1 MDGTLIAEYRTDWGT
16 VIRKWEMPDG
26 QKVQEE
32 IPAWMTERLSAEEKT
47 LTERIAYRITPENFS
62 RILKAMSREEAL
74 LWAVQMNRKMG
85 RSLTEEHLISTLINL
100 EMDL

>member
-1 MDGTLIAEYRTDWGT
+1 MDGTLIAEYRTDRGT

-26 QKVQEE
+26 QKIQEE
-32 IPAWMTERLSAEEKT
+32 IPAWMTERLNAEEKA
-47 LTERIAYRITPENFS
+47 LTDRIASKITREKFG
-62 RILKAMSREEAL
+62 RILKTMSVEESL

-85 RSLTEEHLISTLINL
+85 RALTEEHLISALINL